1 MLSSDE
7 LKTLRGYCDQF
18 LSVNSFFSTT
28 VDYRRALSVVNA
40 YNAKAGVECVMF
52 QIDADPTMAIAK
64 PFADISSHSKFKD
77 GEEILFMLGTIF
89 RLNSINRSSE
99 GQFWIIQMT
108 MWNGDEDDLKQ
119 ILMTMK
125 QQHRNRE
132 TNLQTLGKLLWEMG
146 KPDLAEKYFIRFS
159 KKLRPD
165 DPLLVN
171 LYIDLGELA
180 SQNGDYEKMIRN
192 IPANARWTQNGTTI
206 AGDHE
211 TGSATHQLYGPSGL
225 FFDNDQTILIVDCCN
240 NRIVQWKLGD
250 TKGQV
255 VAGGHGPGNR
265 SDQLNFPTDVLIDK
279 ATDSFIICDRG
290 NRRVLQW
297 SRCRGTTHGE
307 ILLNDIN
314 CYGLAMDDQRCL
326 YVSDTDIHQVRRYQI
341 GDING
346 TVVAGGFGFGTDLD
360 RLNQPT
366 YLFVDRQQAVY
377 VSEYYNHRVTKW
389 KKGAKEATLV
399 AGGLGSGNTL
409 AHFSYPGGL
418 FVDTLGAIYVADT
431 NNNRVMCWSKGA
443 TQGTVIVG
451 GNGPGKE
458 TNQLN
463 GPT

>member
-1 MLSSDE
+1 MATGITPTDYFHMNDDDQQLKISCLIWLDANENVTDIRNTEQKLRSIINRFMKFKDVRQCQKYIEEQLQQDRLVIIASGRLGREIVPSIHRLQQVLSIYVYCMDKKSNEKWAAAYSSKVKGVFVELNELIFRIKADHRIQRMVREPLSINLFTPSAGAGKSTTDVNDMKEFMEFCKQKFEGDDEELRNLREFEEDYSPNKALWWYSRESFFYKTLNAALRTQEIHLMFLFRAFISDICRQLESHHIQQPVRAYRGQMLSSDE

-171 LYIDLGELA
+171 
-180 SQNGDYEKMIRN
+180 
-192 IPANARWTQNGTTI
+192 
-206 AGDHE
+206 
-211 TGSATHQLYGPSGL
+211 
-225 FFDNDQTILIVDCCN
+225 
-240 NRIVQWKLGD
+240 
-250 TKGQV
+250 
-255 VAGGHGPGNR
+255 
-265 SDQLNFPTDVLIDK
+265 
-279 ATDSFIICDRG
+279 
-290 NRRVLQW
+290 
-297 SRCRGTTHGE
+297 
-307 ILLNDIN
+307 
-314 CYGLAMDDQRCL
+314 
-326 YVSDTDIHQVRRYQI
+326 
-341 GDING
+341 
-346 TVVAGGFGFGTDLD
+346 
-360 RLNQPT
+360 
-366 YLFVDRQQAVY
+366 
-377 VSEYYNHRVTKW
+377 
-389 KKGAKEATLV
+389 
-399 AGGLGSGNTL
+399 
-409 AHFSYPGGL
+409 
-418 FVDTLGAIYVADT
+418 
-431 NNNRVMCWSKGA
+431 
-443 TQGTVIVG
+443 
-451 GNGPGKE
+451 
-458 TNQLN
+458 
-463 GPT
+463 